1 MSNWQLPE
9 GIDELT
15 GDQAITF
22 EQSRR
27 DLLDL
32 YQSWGYEVVVPP
44 MIEFAETLVLN
55 SKSIDEKT
63 FKFLDSISGKML
75 GVHSDITP
83 QIARIDSKR
92 SKSERVDRYCYINA
106 ILQTKADD
114 FYASRSPI
122 QAGAELYGFNG
133 IDADIEVI
141 NLMIESLALMGLKG
155 ITLSLGNT
163 SIFNALCDSANLNA
177 KDASNLRDIFRRKS
191 IPDLNSFLKNNQIE
205 ESDKF
210 KALISLDGS
219 ETVLDN
225 ASSVFKDIPLALS
238 AIDDL
243 RKLYVFFKDRNIN
256 LMFDLGEVKAYEY
269 HDGVVF
275 AAYHESFSKALA
287 QGGRYSGLTKS
298 FGSSRDATGF
308 SFDLKFLVQQQLKTV
323 NKTKILVAP
332 NSNDSKLTLLINE
345 LRLNGNNIKIDLTG
359 LADVDFENTNNE
371 WKLKE

>member
-92 SKSERVDRYCYINA
+92 VKSERVDRYCYINA

-122 QAGAELYGFNG
+122 QAGAELYGFKG
-133 IDADIEVI
+133 IDADIEI
-141 NLMIESLALMGLKG
+141 ITLMIESLTLLGLAG
-155 ITLSLGNT
+155 VTLSLGNT
-163 SIFNALCDSANLNA
+163 SIFNALCDSANLNPKESA
-177 KDASNLRDIFRRKS
+177 KLRDIFRRKS
-191 IPDLNSFLKNNQIE
+191 IPDLNNFLKNNQIQDG
-205 ESDKF
+205 DKF

-219 ETVLDN
+219 EAVLDN
-225 ASSVFKDIPLALS
+225 ANSVFKGIPSALN

-243 RKLYVFFKDRNIN
+243 RKLHDFFKDRNIN

-275 AAYHESFSKALA
+275 AAYHDSFSKALA

-308 SFDLKFLVQQQLKTV
+308 SFDLKFLVQQQLKAV
-323 NKTKILVAP
+323 KKQKTLVAP

-345 LRLNGNNIKIDLTG
+345 LRSKGHNIKVDLTG
-359 LADVDFENTNNE
+359 SDDVDFVNKNNE

>member
-133 IDADIEVI
+133 VDADIEVI

-163 SIFNALCDSANLNA
+163 SIFNALCDSANLNS
-177 KDASNLRDIFRRKS
+177 KDASKLRDIFRRKS

-219 ETVLDN
+219 ETVLDK

-359 LADVDFENTNNE
+359 LAEVDFENKNNE
-371 WKLKE
+371 WKLKD

>member
-92 SKSERVDRYCYINA
+92 VKSERVDRYCYINA

-122 QAGAELYGFNG
+122 QAGAELYGFKG
-133 IDADIEVI
+133 IDADIEI
-141 NLMIESLALMGLKG
+141 ITLMIESLTLLGLDG
-155 ITLSLGNT
+155 VTLSLGNT
-163 SIFNALCDSANLNA
+163 SIFNALCDSANLNPKESA
-177 KDASNLRDIFRRKS
+177 KLRDIFRRKS
-191 IPDLNSFLKNNQIE
+191 IPDLNNFLENNQIQDG
-205 ESDKF
+205 DKF

-219 ETVLDN
+219 EAVLDKAN
-225 ASSVFKDIPLALS
+225 SVFKGIPSALS

-243 RKLYVFFKDRNIN
+243 RKLHGFFKDRNIN

-275 AAYHESFSKALA
+275 AAYHDSFSKALA

-323 NKTKILVAP
+323 KKQKTLVAP

-345 LRLNGNNIKIDLTG
+345 LRSKGDNIKVDLTG
-359 LADVDFENTNNE
+359 SDDVDFVNKNNE
-371 WKLKE
+371 WKLRE

>member
-92 SKSERVDRYCYINA
+92 VKSERVDRYCYINA

-122 QAGAELYGFNG
+122 QAGAELYGFKG
-133 IDADIEVI
+133 IDADIEI
-141 NLMIESLALMGLKG
+141 ITLMIESLTLLGLDG
-155 ITLSLGNT
+155 VTLSLGNT
-163 SIFNALCDSANLNA
+163 SIFNALCDSANLNPKESA
-177 KDASNLRDIFRRKS
+177 KLRDIFRRKS
-191 IPDLNSFLKNNQIE
+191 IPDLNNFLKNNQIQDG
-205 ESDKF
+205 DKF

-219 ETVLDN
+219 EAVLDKAN
-225 ASSVFKDIPLALS
+225 SVFKGIPSALN

-243 RKLYVFFKDRNIN
+243 RKLHNFFKDRNIN

-275 AAYHESFSKALA
+275 AAYHDSFSKALA

-323 NKTKILVAP
+323 KKQKTLVAP

-345 LRLNGNNIKIDLTG
+345 LRSKGHNIKVDLTG
-359 LADVDFENTNNE
+359 SDDVDFVNKNNE

>member
-92 SKSERVDRYCYINA
+92 VKSERVDRYCYINA

-122 QAGAELYGFNG
+122 QAGAELYGFKG
-133 IDADIEVI
+133 IDADIEI
-141 NLMIESLALMGLKG
+141 ITLMIESLVLLGLNG
-155 ITLSLGNT
+155 VTLSLGNT
-163 SIFNALCDSANLNA
+163 SIFNALCDSANLNPKESA
-177 KDASNLRDIFRRKS
+177 KLRDIFRRKS
-191 IPDLNSFLKNNQIE
+191 IPDLNNFLKNNQIQDG
-205 ESDKF
+205 DKF

-219 ETVLDN
+219 EAVLDN
-225 ASSVFKDIPLALS
+225 ANSVFKGIPSALN

-243 RKLYVFFKDRNIN
+243 RKLHDFFKDRNIN

-275 AAYHESFSKALA
+275 AAYHDSFSKALA

-323 NKTKILVAP
+323 KKQKTLVAP

-345 LRLNGNNIKIDLTG
+345 LRSQGHNIKVDLTG
-359 LADVDFENTNNE
+359 SDDVDFVNKNNE

>member
-32 YQSWGYEVVVPP
+32 YQSWRYEVVVPP

-92 SKSERVDRYCYINA
+92 VKSERVDRYCYINA

-122 QAGAELYGFNG
+122 QAGAELYGFKG
-133 IDADIEVI
+133 IDADIEI
-141 NLMIESLALMGLKG
+141 ITLMIESLTLLGLDG
-155 ITLSLGNT
+155 VTLSLGNT
-163 SIFNALCDSANLNA
+163 SIFNALCDSANLNPKESA
-177 KDASNLRDIFRRKS
+177 KLRDIFRRKS
-191 IPDLNSFLKNNQIE
+191 IPDLNNFLKNNQIQ
-205 ESDKF
+205 DGGKF
-210 KALISLDGS
+210 KELISLDGS
-219 ETVLDN
+219 EAVLDKAN
-225 ASSVFKDIPLALS
+225 SVFKAIPLALS

-243 RKLYVFFKDRNIN
+243 RKLHNFFKDRNIN

-275 AAYHESFSKALA
+275 AAYHDSFSKALA

-323 NKTKILVAP
+323 KKQKILVAP
-332 NSNDSKLTLLINE
+332 NTNDSKLTLLINE
-345 LRLNGNNIKIDLTG
+345 LRSKGHNIKVDLTG
-359 LADVDFENTNNE
+359 SDDVDFVNKNNE

>member
-1 MSNWQLPE
+1 VSNWQLPE

-141 NLMIESLALMGLKG
+141 NLMIESLALLGLKG
-155 ITLSLGNT
+155 VTLSMGNT
-163 SIFNALCDSANLNA
+163 SIFNALCDSANLKA

-219 ETVLDN
+219 EAVLDK

-243 RKLYVFFKDRNIN
+243 RKLYVFFKDRNTN

-275 AAYHESFSKALA
+275 AAYHASFSKALA

-308 SFDLKFLVQQQLKTV
+308 SFDLKFLVQQQLKIV
-323 NKTKILVAP
+323 KKQKILVAP

-359 LADVDFENTNNE
+359 LADVDFENKNNE

>member
-92 SKSERVDRYCYINA
+92 VKSERVDRYCYINA

-122 QAGAELYGFNG
+122 QAGAELYGFKG
-133 IDADIEVI
+133 IDADIEI
-141 NLMIESLALMGLKG
+141 ITLMIESLVLLGLNG
-155 ITLSLGNT
+155 VTLSLGNT
-163 SIFNALCDSANLNA
+163 SIFNALCDSANLNPKESA
-177 KDASNLRDIFRRKS
+177 KLRDIFRRKS
-191 IPDLNSFLKNNQIE
+191 IPDLNNFLKNNQIQDG
-205 ESDKF
+205 DKF

-219 ETVLDN
+219 EAVLDN
-225 ASSVFKDIPLALS
+225 ANSVFKGIPSALN

-243 RKLYVFFKDRNIN
+243 RKLHDFFKDRNIN

-275 AAYHESFSKALA
+275 AAYHDSFSKALA

-323 NKTKILVAP
+323 KKQKILVAP
-332 NSNDSKLTLLINE
+332 NTNDSKLTLLINE
-345 LRLNGNNIKIDLTG
+345 LRSSGHIIKVDLTG
-359 LADVDFENTNNE
+359 SDDVDFVNKNNE

>member
-44 MIEFAETLVLN
+44 MIEFSETLVLN

-92 SKSERVDRYCYINA
+92 VKSKRIDRYCYINA

-122 QAGAELYGFNG
+122 QAGAELYGFKG
-133 IDADIEVI
+133 IDADIEI
-141 NLMIESLALMGLKG
+141 ITLMIESLTLLGLDG
-155 ITLSLGNT
+155 VTLSLGNT
-163 SIFNALCDSANLNA
+163 SIFNALCDSANLNPKESA
-177 KDASNLRDIFRRKS
+177 KLRDIFRRKS
-191 IPDLNSFLKNNQIE
+191 IPDLNNFLKNNQIQDG
-205 ESDKF
+205 DKF

-219 ETVLDN
+219 EAVLDKAN
-225 ASSVFKDIPLALS
+225 SVFKGIPSALN

-243 RKLYVFFKDRNIN
+243 RKLHDFFKDRNIN

-275 AAYHESFSKALA
+275 AAYHDSFSKALA

-323 NKTKILVAP
+323 KKQKTLVAP
-332 NSNDSKLTLLINE
+332 NSNDSRLTLLIDE
-345 LRLNGNNIKIDLTG
+345 LRLKGHNIKVDLTG
-359 LADVDFENTNNE
+359 SGDVDFVNKNNE

>member
-92 SKSERVDRYCYINA
+92 VKSERVDRYCYINA

-122 QAGAELYGFNG
+122 QAGGELYGFKG
-133 IDADIEVI
+133 IDADIEI
-141 NLMIESLALMGLKG
+141 ITLMIESLVLLGLNG
-155 ITLSLGNT
+155 VTLSLGNT
-163 SIFNALCDSANLNA
+163 SIFNALCDSANLNPKESA
-177 KDASNLRDIFRRKS
+177 KLRDIFRRKS
-191 IPDLNSFLKNNQIE
+191 IPDLNNFLKNNQIQDG
-205 ESDKF
+205 DKF

-219 ETVLDN
+219 EAVLDN
-225 ASSVFKDIPLALS
+225 ANSVFKGIPLALS

-243 RKLYVFFKDRNIN
+243 RKLHDFFKDRNIN

-275 AAYHESFSKALA
+275 AAYHDSFSKALA

-323 NKTKILVAP
+323 KKQKTLVAP
-332 NSNDSKLTLLINE
+332 NTNDSTLTLLINE
-345 LRLNGNNIKIDLTG
+345 LRSSGHIIKVDLTG
-359 LADVDFENTNNE
+359 SDDVDFVNKNNE

>member
-22 EQSRR
+22 EQCRR

-44 MIEFAETLVLN
+44 MIEFSETLVLN

-63 FKFLDSISGKML
+63 FKFLDSVSGKML

-92 SKSERVDRYCYINA
+92 MKSERIDRYCYINA

-122 QAGAELYGFNG
+122 QAGAELYGFKG
-133 IDADIEVI
+133 IDADIEI
-141 NLMIESLALMGLKG
+141 ITLMIESLVLLGLNG
-155 ITLSLGNT
+155 VTLSLGNT
-163 SIFNALCDSANLNA
+163 SIFNALCDSASLNS
-177 KDASNLRDIFRRKS
+177 KESEKLRDIFRRKS
-191 IPDLNSFLKNNQIE
+191 IPDLNNFLKNNQIQDG
-205 ESDKF
+205 DKF

-219 ETVLDN
+219 EAILDKAN
-225 ASSVFKDIPLALS
+225 SVFKNIPSVLS

-243 RKLYVFFKDRNIN
+243 RKLYTFFKDRNIN

-275 AAYHESFSKALA
+275 AAYHDSFSKALA

-308 SFDLKFLVQQQLKTV
+308 SFDLKFLVQQQLKAV
-323 NKTKILVAP
+323 KKQKTLVAP
-332 NSNDSKLTLLINE
+332 KSNDSKLTLLINE
-345 LRLNGNNIKIDLTG
+345 LRSKGHNIKVDLTG
-359 LADVDFENTNNE
+359 LADVNFVNKNNE

>member
-92 SKSERVDRYCYINA
+92 VKSERVDRYCYINA

-122 QAGAELYGFNG
+122 QAGAELYGFKG
-133 IDADIEVI
+133 IDADIEI
-141 NLMIESLALMGLKG
+141 ITLMIESLVLLGLNG
-155 ITLSLGNT
+155 VTLSLGNT
-163 SIFNALCDSANLNA
+163 SIFNALCDSANLNPKESA
-177 KDASNLRDIFRRKS
+177 KLRDIFRRKS
-191 IPDLNSFLKNNQIE
+191 IPDLNNFLKNNQIQDG
-205 ESDKF
+205 DKF

-219 ETVLDN
+219 EAVLDKAN
-225 ASSVFKDIPLALS
+225 SVFKGIPSALS

-243 RKLYVFFKDRNIN
+243 RKLHAFFKDCNIN

-275 AAYHESFSKALA
+275 AAYHDSFSKALA

-323 NKTKILVAP
+323 KKQKTLVAP

-345 LRLNGNNIKIDLTG
+345 LRSKGHNIKVDLTG
-359 LADVDFENTNNE
+359 SDDVDFVSKNNE

>member
-1 MSNWQLPE
+1 VSNWQLPE

-92 SKSERVDRYCYINA
+92 VKSERVDRYCYINA

-122 QAGAELYGFNG
+122 QAGAELYGFKG
-133 IDADIEVI
+133 IDADIEI
-141 NLMIESLALMGLKG
+141 ITLMIESLVLLGLNG
-155 ITLSLGNT
+155 VTLSLGNT
-163 SIFNALCDSANLNA
+163 SIFNALCDSANLNPKESA
-177 KDASNLRDIFRRKS
+177 KLRDIFRRKS
-191 IPDLNSFLKNNQIE
+191 IPDLNNFLKNNQIQDG
-205 ESDKF
+205 DKF

-219 ETVLDN
+219 EAVLDN
-225 ASSVFKDIPLALS
+225 ANSVFKGIPSALN

-243 RKLYVFFKDRNIN
+243 RKLHDFFKDRNIN

-275 AAYHESFSKALA
+275 AAYHDSFSKALA

-323 NKTKILVAP
+323 KKQKTLVAP
-332 NSNDSKLTLLINE
+332 NTNDSKLTLLINE
-345 LRLNGNNIKIDLTG
+345 LRSSGHIIKVDLTG
-359 LADVDFENTNNE
+359 SDDVDFVNKNNE

>member
-92 SKSERVDRYCYINA
+92 VKSERVDRYCYINA

-122 QAGAELYGFNG
+122 QAGAELYGFKG
-133 IDADIEVI
+133 IDADIEI
-141 NLMIESLALMGLKG
+141 ITLMIESLTLLGLDG
-155 ITLSLGNT
+155 VTLSLGNT
-163 SIFNALCDSANLNA
+163 SIFNALCDSANLNPKESA
-177 KDASNLRDIFRRKS
+177 KLRDIFRRKS
-191 IPDLNSFLKNNQIE
+191 IPDLNNFLKNNQIQDG
-205 ESDKF
+205 DKF

-219 ETVLDN
+219 EAVLDKAN
-225 ASSVFKDIPLALS
+225 SVFKGIPSALS

-243 RKLYVFFKDRNIN
+243 RKLHAFFKDRNIN

-275 AAYHESFSKALA
+275 AAYHDSFSKALA

-323 NKTKILVAP
+323 KKQKTLVAP

-345 LRLNGNNIKIDLTG
+345 LRSKGHNIKVDLTG
-359 LADVDFENTNNE
+359 SDDVDFVNKNNE

>member
-92 SKSERVDRYCYINA
+92 MKSERVDRYCYINA

-122 QAGAELYGFNG
+122 QAGAELYGFKG
-133 IDADIEVI
+133 IDADIEI
-141 NLMIESLALMGLKG
+141 ITLMIESLVLLGLNG
-155 ITLSLGNT
+155 VTLSLGNT
-163 SIFNALCDSANLNA
+163 SIFNALCDSAKLNPKESA
-177 KDASNLRDIFRRKS
+177 KLRDIFRRKS
-191 IPDLNSFLKNNQIE
+191 IPDLNNFLKNNQIQD
-205 ESDKF
+205 SDKF

-219 ETVLDN
+219 EAVLDKAN
-225 ASSVFKDIPLALS
+225 SVFKGIPSALS

-243 RKLYVFFKDRNIN
+243 RKLHDFFKDRNIN
-256 LMFDLGEVKAYEY
+256 LMLDLGEVKAYEY

-275 AAYHESFSKALA
+275 AAYH
-287 QGGRYSGLTKS
+287 
-298 FGSSRDATGF
+298 D
-308 SFDLKFLVQQQLKTV
+308 
-323 NKTKILVAP
+323 
-332 NSNDSKLTLLINE
+332 
-345 LRLNGNNIKIDLTG
+345 
-359 LADVDFENTNNE
+359 
-371 WKLKE
+371 

>member
-92 SKSERVDRYCYINA
+92 VKSERVDRYCYINA

-122 QAGAELYGFNG
+122 QAGAELYGFKG
-133 IDADIEVI
+133 IDADIEI
-141 NLMIESLALMGLKG
+141 ITLMIESLTLLGLDG
-155 ITLSLGNT
+155 VTLSLGNT
-163 SIFNALCDSANLNA
+163 SIFNALCDSANLNPKESA
-177 KDASNLRDIFRRKS
+177 KLRDIFRRKS
-191 IPDLNSFLKNNQIE
+191 IPDLNNFLKNNQIQDG
-205 ESDKF
+205 DKF

-219 ETVLDN
+219 EAVLDN
-225 ASSVFKDIPLALS
+225 ANSVFKGIPSALS

-243 RKLYVFFKDRNIN
+243 RKLHGFFKDRNIN
-256 LMFDLGEVKAYEY
+256 LMFDLDEVKAYEY

-275 AAYHESFSKALA
+275 AAYHDSFSKALA

-323 NKTKILVAP
+323 KKQKTLVAP
-332 NSNDSKLTLLINE
+332 NSNDSKLALLINE
-345 LRLNGNNIKIDLTG
+345 LRLKGHNIKVDLTG
-359 LADVDFENTNNE
+359 SDDVDFVSKNNE

>member
-92 SKSERVDRYCYINA
+92 VKSERVDRYCYINA

-122 QAGAELYGFNG
+122 QAGAELYGFKG
-133 IDADIEVI
+133 IDADIEI
-141 NLMIESLALMGLKG
+141 ITLMIESLTLLGLDG
-155 ITLSLGNT
+155 VTLSLGNT
-163 SIFNALCDSANLNA
+163 SIFNALCDSANLNPKESA
-177 KDASNLRDIFRRKS
+177 KLRDIFRRKS
-191 IPDLNSFLKNNQIE
+191 IPDLNNFLKNNQIQDG
-205 ESDKF
+205 DKF

-219 ETVLDN
+219 EAVLDKAN
-225 ASSVFKDIPLALS
+225 SVFKGIPSALS

-243 RKLYVFFKDRNIN
+243 RKLHAFFKDRNIN

-275 AAYHESFSKALA
+275 AAYHDSFSKALA

-308 SFDLKFLVQQQLKTV
+308 SFDLKFLVQQQLKAV
-323 NKTKILVAP
+323 KKQKTLVAP

-345 LRLNGNNIKIDLTG
+345 LRSKGHNIKVDLTG
-359 LADVDFENTNNE
+359 SDDVDFVNKNNE

>member
-92 SKSERVDRYCYINA
+92 VKSERVERYCYINA

-122 QAGAELYGFNG
+122 QAGAELYGFKG
-133 IDADIEVI
+133 IDADIEI
-141 NLMIESLALMGLKG
+141 ITLMIESLTLLGLSG
-155 ITLSLGNT
+155 VTLSLGNT
-163 SIFNALCDSANLNA
+163 SIFNALCDSANLNP
-177 KDASNLRDIFRRKS
+177 KESVKLRDIFRRKS
-191 IPDLNSFLKNNQIE
+191 IPDLNYFLKNNQIQDG
-205 ESDKF
+205 DKF

-219 ETVLDN
+219 EAVLDN
-225 ASSVFKDIPLALS
+225 ANSVFKGIPSALS

-243 RKLYVFFKDRNIN
+243 RKLYDFFKDRNIN

-275 AAYHESFSKALA
+275 AAYHDSFSKALA

-323 NKTKILVAP
+323 KKQKILIAP
-332 NSNDSKLTLLINE
+332 NTNDSKLTLLINE
-345 LRLNGNNIKIDLTG
+345 LRSSGHIIKVDLTG
-359 LADVDFENTNNE
+359 SDDVDFVNKNNE

>member
-92 SKSERVDRYCYINA
+92 VKSERVDRYCYINA

-122 QAGAELYGFNG
+122 QAGAELYGFKG
-133 IDADIEVI
+133 IDADIEI
-141 NLMIESLALMGLKG
+141 ITLMIESLTLLGLDG
-155 ITLSLGNT
+155 VTLSLGNT
-163 SIFNALCDSANLNA
+163 SIFNALCDSANLNP
-177 KDASNLRDIFRRKS
+177 KESVKLRDIFRRKS
-191 IPDLNSFLKNNQIE
+191 IPDLNNFLKNNQIQDG
-205 ESDKF
+205 DKF

-219 ETVLDN
+219 EAVLDN
-225 ASSVFKDIPLALS
+225 ANSVFKGIPSALN

-243 RKLYVFFKDRNIN
+243 RKLHDFFKDRNIN

-275 AAYHESFSKALA
+275 AAYHDSFSKALA

-323 NKTKILVAP
+323 KKQKILVAP
-332 NSNDSKLTLLINE
+332 NTNDSKLTLLINE
-345 LRLNGNNIKIDLTG
+345 LRSSGHIIKVDLTG
-359 LADVDFENTNNE
+359 SDDVDFVNKNNE

>member
-92 SKSERVDRYCYINA
+92 VKSKRIDRYCYINA

-122 QAGAELYGFNG
+122 QAGAELYGFKG
-133 IDADIEVI
+133 IDADIEI
-141 NLMIESLALMGLKG
+141 ITLMIESLTLLGLDG
-155 ITLSLGNT
+155 VTLSLGNT
-163 SIFNALCDSANLNA
+163 SIFNALCDSANLDV
-177 KDASNLRDIFRRKS
+177 KEASKLRDIFRRKS
-191 IPDLNSFLKNNQIE
+191 IPDLNNFLKNNQIQDG
-205 ESDKF
+205 DKF

-219 ETVLDN
+219 EAVLDK
-225 ASSVFKDIPLALS
+225 AALVFKGIPSALS

-243 RKLYVFFKDRNIN
+243 RKLYDFFKDCNIN

-275 AAYHESFSKALA
+275 AAYHDSFSKALA

-323 NKTKILVAP
+323 KKQKTLVAP
-332 NSNDSKLTLLINE
+332 NSNDSKLALLINE
-345 LRLNGNNIKIDLTG
+345 LRSKGHNIKVDLTG
-359 LADVDFENTNNE
+359 SDDVDFVNKNNQ

>member
-92 SKSERVDRYCYINA
+92 VKSERVDRYCYINA

-122 QAGAELYGFNG
+122 QAGAELYGFKG
-133 IDADIEVI
+133 IDADIEI
-141 NLMIESLALMGLKG
+141 ITLMIESLTLMGLDG
-155 ITLSLGNT
+155 VTLSLGNT
-163 SIFNALCDSANLNA
+163 SIFNALCDSANLNPKESA
-177 KDASNLRDIFRRKS
+177 KLRDIFRRKS
-191 IPDLNSFLKNNQIE
+191 IPDLNNFLKNNQIQDG
-205 ESDKF
+205 DKF

-219 ETVLDN
+219 EAVLDN
-225 ASSVFKDIPLALS
+225 ANSVFKGIPSALS

-243 RKLYVFFKDRNIN
+243 RKLHDFFKDRNIN

-275 AAYHESFSKALA
+275 AAYHDSFSKALA

-323 NKTKILVAP
+323 KKQKTLVAP
-332 NSNDSKLTLLINE
+332 NTNDSKLTLLINE
-345 LRLNGNNIKIDLTG
+345 LRSSGHIIKVDLTG
-359 LADVDFENTNNE
+359 SDDVDFVNKNNE

>member
-92 SKSERVDRYCYINA
+92 VKSERVDRYCYINA

-122 QAGAELYGFNG
+122 QAGAELYGFKG
-133 IDADIEVI
+133 IDADIEI
-141 NLMIESLALMGLKG
+141 ITLMIESLVLLGLDG
-155 ITLSLGNT
+155 VTLSLGNT
-163 SIFNALCDSANLNA
+163 SIFNALCDSANLNPKESA
-177 KDASNLRDIFRRKS
+177 KLRDIFRRKS
-191 IPDLNSFLKNNQIE
+191 IPDLNNFLKNNQIQDG
-205 ESDKF
+205 DKF

-219 ETVLDN
+219 EAVLDKAN
-225 ASSVFKDIPLALS
+225 SVFKGIPSALS

-243 RKLYVFFKDRNIN
+243 RKLHGFFKDRNIN

-275 AAYHESFSKALA
+275 AAYHDSFFKALA

-323 NKTKILVAP
+323 KKQKTLVAP

-345 LRLNGNNIKIDLTG
+345 LRSKGHNIKVDLTG
-359 LADVDFENTNNE
+359 SDDVDFVSKNNE

>member
-92 SKSERVDRYCYINA
+92 VKSERVDRYCYINA

-122 QAGAELYGFNG
+122 QAGAELYGFKG
-133 IDADIEVI
+133 IDADIEI
-141 NLMIESLALMGLKG
+141 ITLMIESLMLLGLDG
-155 ITLSLGNT
+155 VTLSLGNT
-163 SIFNALCDSANLNA
+163 SIFNALCDSANLDV
-177 KDASNLRDIFRRKS
+177 KEASKLRDIFRRKS
-191 IPDLNSFLKNNQIE
+191 IPDLNNFLKNNQIQNG
-205 ESDKF
+205 DKF

-219 ETVLDN
+219 EAVLDN
-225 ASSVFKDIPLALS
+225 ANSVFKGIPSALS

-243 RKLYVFFKDRNIN
+243 RKLHGFFKDRNIN

-275 AAYHESFSKALA
+275 AAYHDSFSKALA

-323 NKTKILVAP
+323 KKQKTLVAP

-345 LRLNGNNIKIDLTG
+345 LRSKGHNIKVDLTG
-359 LADVDFENTNNE
+359 SDDVDFVNKNNE